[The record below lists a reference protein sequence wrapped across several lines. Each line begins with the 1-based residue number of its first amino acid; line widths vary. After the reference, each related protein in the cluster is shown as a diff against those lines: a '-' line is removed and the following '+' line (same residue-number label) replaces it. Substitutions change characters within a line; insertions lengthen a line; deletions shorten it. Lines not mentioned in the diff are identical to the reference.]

1 MPNSTRGRS
10 RRRLLGTSVAV
21 ALGTVIAGL
30 PAAGSVQAATG
41 TSTGTAS
48 LPTGATEQQEPRSVT
63 LITGDKVTL
72 TPGPDGKRAVTVTP
86 APGTAKT
93 FRTLTTPDGDL
104 YVYPSD
110 SVAGIAAQT
119 LDRNLFNVTR
129 LLADGQ
135 ADGSADRVPVIVEYA
150 DQASRGT
157 LTRRAKDLPSGKPGV
172 VLDRLDMAAVR
183 VEKKGAAGFW
193 HTVTP
198 ALTTKKNTAARTSS
212 AIGPVAKIWYDAK
225 AKVSLDQSV
234 PQIGAPAAWAAG
246 LDGKGTKV
254 AILDTGVDT
263 THPDLKNRIAATK
276 SFMTG
281 VDSVTDG
288 HGHGTH
294 VASTVA
300 GTGAASGGR
309 LKGVAPGAEL
319 LIGKVLSDAGSGP
332 TSGII
337 AGMEWAVDQ
346 GADVV
351 SMSLGSDA
359 SAGGDPSQEAVDRLS
374 ASSDTLF
381 VVAAGNSGPGKSTV
395 GSPGTADSA
404 LTVGAV
410 DKSDR
415 IAEFSSR
422 GPRVG
427 DNGLK
432 PDLTAP
438 GVDIVAAR
446 AAGTAMGTVVDEHYT
461 SANGTSMATPH
472 VAGAAALLK
481 ERYPDWTGEQLK
493 AALVSHTK
501 QGDTTVYDQGSGR
514 TAVDASLDA
523 SVDIEGNVDFGFLDF
538 DAKKAPEPRT
548 LTLHNRSDKAVTVSL
563 AAQAKSVESDEALVA
578 GALTFAEPEVT
589 VAAHG
594 AAQVKVTLDP
604 AKAEPGVYSGTVT
617 ASADGTAVA
626 HTAVGFTRDTERF
639 DLTVHL
645 KDRHSGTAASADIIV
660 MGLDNDTFVPR
671 TVSGVTSQ
679 TFRVPS
685 GRYAVLGSVSTGSN
699 DYPVNFEFY
708 RTHEAT
714 DLFNLDDVT
723 VAGAATDVGVDA
735 SEAVDVKVKVKDEK
749 RPLERSALDYEVTRL
764 NEERLGTT
772 YGVMA
777 YPSSSDEVFGA
788 IPAAAPRTG
797 TSAVSFYER
806 SAQPVLTAAVTGANG
821 FPLTVKTA
829 PDLARF
835 SGTKNLAVVDAGA
848 ATPADLAE
856 VDVKGKA
863 ALVRHDDPLHVGS
876 RLAALKDAGAAAVVL
891 LPVPDVPYN
900 VYAATSSLPVFA
912 TGVSDGAALAKRVS
926 RGATT
931 IALHGREDS
940 SYAYSGQWSF
950 EKGIPSNLSL
960 KAHKRD
966 FATIHN
972 SVYGDG
978 GRSKSWY
985 SLSSWSRLFPYPVRP
1000 WQQVRRGV
1008 ERDEYVYA
1016 ADPGQQFMQLMA
1028 SGEDSSLYELE
1039 TAKTYRPGQVEHGT
1053 WFAGP
1058 LTPAAL
1064 ASRTPCV
1071 FCRAGNTFLLYTA
1084 PHDSEP
1090 DHVLSTSVLNA
1101 TWEAYRDGKPMDVAA
1116 GIADGVP
1123 EKADYRFVANFAY
1136 DSTNADDGIRHS
1148 TDITTDYRF
1157 TSQATTDKADDCGIT
1172 GMEYCAYDA
1181 VINPGYDLRVDLFN
1195 RARANQSYSFTLNAD
1210 RAEGWKGSTAVS
1222 GAKVSVSYDGGTT
1235 WQRTDVKRLDRDS
1248 FRVSYHHPKLTSTD
1262 GYVAVRTELW
1272 DDHGSRTLQSIEK
1285 AYALR

>member
-1 MPNSTRGRS
+1 MPNSARGRS
-10 RRRLLGTSVAV
+10 RRRLLSTSVAV
-21 ALGTVIAGL
+21 ALGTMIAGL
-30 PAAGSVQAATG
+30 PAAGAVQAATG
-41 TSTGTAS
+41 TPTGTAS
-48 LPTGATEQQEPRSVT
+48 QLVGATEQHKPRSVT

-72 TPGPDGKRAVTVTP
+72 TQGPDGKRAVTVTP
-86 APGTAKT
+86 APGTVKT
-93 FRTLTTPDGDL
+93 YRTLTTPDGDL

-150 DQASRGT
+150 DKASRAT

-172 VLDRLDMAAVR
+172 VLERLDMAAVR

-193 HTVTP
+193 HAVTP
-198 ALTTKKNTAARTSS
+198 ALTKKNAAARSSS
-212 AIGPVAKIWYDAK
+212 ATGPVAKIWYDAK
-225 AKVSLDQSV
+225 AKVALDQSV

-254 AILDTGVDT
+254 AVLDTGVDT
-263 THPDLKNRIAATK
+263 THPDLKNRIGATR
-276 SFMTG
+276 SFLTG
-281 VDSVTDG
+281 VDTVTDG

-300 GTGAASGGR
+300 GTGAASDGR

-319 LIGKVLSDAGSGP
+319 MIGKVLDDAGSGP
-332 TSGII
+332 ISGII

-351 SMSLGSDA
+351 SMSLGSAA
-359 SAGGDPSQEAVDRLS
+359 STGSDPTREAVDRLS

-381 VVAAGNSGPGKSTV
+381 VVAAGNSGPGESTLD
-395 GSPGTADSA
+395 SPGTADSA

-410 DKSDR
+410 DKSDHM
-415 IAEFSSR
+415 AEFSSR

-427 DNGLK
+427 DSGLK

-438 GVDIVAAR
+438 GVGIVAAR

-493 AALVSHTK
+493 AALVSHTQ

-538 DAKKAPEPRT
+538 DPKNAPEPRT
-548 LTLHNRSDKAVTVSL
+548 LTLRNRSDKAVTVSL
-563 AAQAKSVESDEALVA
+563 AAEAMSESGKELPA
-578 GALTFAEPEVT
+578 GALTFAAPEVT

-594 AAQVKVTLDP
+594 TAQAKVTLDP
-604 AKAEPGVYSGTVT
+604 AEAEPGVYSGAVT
-617 ASADGTAVA
+617 ASADGAAVA

-639 DLTVHL
+639 DLTVRL
-645 KDRHSGTAASADIIV
+645 KDRHGGTASSADVLV
-660 MGLDNDTFVPR
+660 MGLDNDTFEPR
-671 TVSGVTSQ
+671 TVSGVTSE
-679 TFRVPS
+679 TFRVAS
-685 GRYAVLGSVSTGSN
+685 GRYAVLGSVATGTSGFPL
-699 DYPVNFEFY
+699 DYEFY

-714 DLFNLDDVT
+714 DLYDLDDVT
-723 VAGAATDVGVDA
+723 VARAATEVSVDA
-735 SEAVDVKVKVKDEK
+735 SQAVDVKAKVADEK
-749 RPLERSALDYEVTRL
+749 RPLERSALDYEVTRI
-764 NEERLGTT
+764 NEKRMGTT
-772 YGVMA
+772 YSVMA
-777 YPSSSDEVFGA
+777 YPSSSDEVFGV
-788 IPAAAPRTG
+788 IPSAAPRTG
-797 TSAVSFYER
+797 TSAVSFFER
-806 SAQPVLTAAVTGANG
+806 NTQPVLTADVKGAHG
-821 FPLTVKTA
+821 FPLTVRTA

-835 SGTKNLAVVDAGA
+835 SGTKNLAVVDAGTA
-848 ATPADLAE
+848 SPADLAK

-863 ALVRHDDPLHVGS
+863 ALVRHDDPVHIGN
-876 RLAALKDAGAAAVVL
+876 RLEALKDAGAAAVVL
-891 LPVPDVPYN
+891 LPVPDAPYN
-900 VYAATSSLPVFA
+900 VYTATSSLPVFA
-912 TGVSDGAALAKRVS
+912 TGASDGAALAQRVS
-926 RGATT
+926 QGATT
-931 IALHGREDS
+931 ITLHGREHS
-940 SYAYSGQWSF
+940 AYAYSGQWSF
-950 EKGIPSNLSL
+950 EKGIPENPSL
-960 KAHKRD
+960 TAHKRD
-966 FATIHN
+966 FATLHN
-972 SVYGDG
+972 SVYGDDG
-978 GRSKSWY
+978 PSKAWY
-985 SLSSWSRLFPYPVRP
+985 SLSSWSPLFPLSIRP

-1008 ERDEYVYA
+1008 TYDEYVYA
-1016 ADPGQQFMQLMA
+1016 ADSRQQFLQMMA
-1028 SGEDSSLYELE
+1028 PGEEPWLFELE
-1039 TAKTYRPGQVEHGT
+1039 TPKTYRPGQVVDGT

-1058 LTPAAL
+1058 LTPAPL
-1064 ASRTPCV
+1064 GSRTPCV
-1071 FCRAGNTFLLYTA
+1071 FCRTGDTFLLYTA

-1090 DHVLSTSVLNA
+1090 DHVLSDSFSSG
-1101 TWEAYRDGKPMDVAA
+1101 TWEAYRDGEPIDVFM

-1123 EKADYRFVANFAY
+1123 EKADYRFVTKFAY
-1136 DSTNADDGIRHS
+1136 DSANAVEGIRHS

-1157 TSQATTDKADDCGIT
+1157 TSQATTDQAADCGISD
-1172 GMEYCAYDA
+1172 MEYCAYEA
-1181 VINPGYDLRVDLFN
+1181 VINPGYDLRLDLLN
-1195 RARANQSYSFTLNAD
+1195 RAQANKPYSFTLDAD
-1210 RAEGWKGSTAVS
+1210 RPEGWKGSTATS

-1235 WQRTDVKRLDRDS
+1235 WQRTEVKRLDQDS
-1248 FRVSYHHPKLTSTD
+1248 FRVSYRHPKLASTD
-1262 GYVAVRTELW
+1262 GYVAVKAELW

>member
-1 MPNSTRGRS
+1 MAVV
-10 RRRLLGTSVAV
+10 LGTM
-21 ALGTVIAGL
+21 LAGL
-30 PAAGSVQAATG
+30 PAAGAVQAATG
-41 TSTGTAS
+41 TPTGGAS
-48 LPTGATEQQEPRSVT
+48 LPAGATGQQEPRSVT

-86 APGTAKT
+86 APGAAKT

-110 SVAGIAAQT
+110 SVAGIADQT

-135 ADGSADRVPVIVEYA
+135 ADGSADGVPVIVEYA
-150 DQASRGT
+150 DKASRAT
-157 LTRRAKDLPSGKPGV
+157 LTRRAKELPSGKPGA

-183 VEKKGAAGFW
+183 VEKKGAASFW
-193 HTVTP
+193 RTVTP
-198 ALTTKKNTAARTSS
+198 ALATKKSAARSS
-212 AIGPVAKIWYDAK
+212 SESATGPVAKIWYDAK
-225 AKVSLDQSV
+225 AKVSLDVSV

-246 LDGKGTKV
+246 LDGKGIKV

-263 THPDLKNRIAATK
+263 THPDVQNRITATK
-276 SFMTG
+276 SFMSG

-300 GTGAASGGR
+300 GTGAASDGR
-309 LKGVAPGAEL
+309 LKGVAPGADL
-319 LIGKVLSDAGSGP
+319 LIGKVLDDGGSGP

-346 GADVV
+346 GADIV
-351 SMSLGSDA
+351 SMSLGSPA
-359 SAGGDPSQEAVDRLS
+359 SAGGDPTEEAVDRLS

-381 VVAAGNSGPGKSTV
+381 VIAAGNSGPGKSTI

-427 DNGLK
+427 DHGLK

-438 GVDIVAAR
+438 GVGIVAAR
-446 AAGTAMGTVVDEHYT
+446 AKGTAMGTVVDEYYT

-493 AALVSHTK
+493 AALVSHTE
-501 QGDTTVYDQGSGR
+501 QADTTVYDQGSGR
-514 TAVDASLDA
+514 TAVDAGLDA
-523 SVDIEGNVDFGFLDF
+523 TVDIEGNVDFGFLDF
-538 DAKKAPEPRT
+538 EAKAPEPRT
-548 LTLHNRSDKAVTVSL
+548 LTLYNRSDKAVTVSL
-563 AAQAKSVESDEALVA
+563 AAQARSVGSEEALA
-578 GALTFAEPEVT
+578 GGALTFAEPEVT

-594 AAQVKVTLDP
+594 TAQVKAVLDP
-604 AKAEPGVYSGTVT
+604 AKAVPGVYSGTVT
-617 ASADGTAVA
+617 ATADGAAVA
-626 HTAVGFTRDTERF
+626 HTAVGFTRDSERF
-639 DLTVHL
+639 DLTVNL
-645 KDRHSGTAASADIIV
+645 KDRHSGIAASADLIV
-660 MGLDNDTFVPR
+660 MGLDNDTFVTR
-671 TVSGVTSQ
+671 TVEGVTSQ
-679 TFRVPS
+679 TLRVPS
-685 GRYAVLGSVSTGSN
+685 GRYAVLGSVSTGAN
-699 DYPVNFEFY
+699 DYPSGYEFY
-708 RTHEAT
+708 GTHEAT

-723 VAGAATDVGVDA
+723 VAGAATSVSVDA
-735 SEAVDVKVKVKDEK
+735 SEAVDVKVRIKDEK
-749 RPLERSALDYEVTRL
+749 RPLERSALDYEVTRI

-797 TSAVSFYER
+797 TSALSVYER
-806 SAQPVLTAAVTGANG
+806 STQPVLTAAVKGAGG
-821 FPLTVKTA
+821 FPLTVKTP
-829 PDLARF
+829 PDLTRF
-835 SGTKNLAVVDAGA
+835 SGTKNLAVVDAGSA
-848 ATPADLAE
+848 SPEDLAKA
-856 VDVKGKA
+856 DVKGKA
-863 ALVRHDDPLHVGS
+863 ALVRHDDPRHISL
-876 RLAALKDAGAAAVVL
+876 RLTDLKNAGAAAVVL
-891 LPVPDVPYN
+891 LPVPGVPYN
-900 VYAATSSLPVFA
+900 VYAANSSLPVFA
-912 TGVSDGAALAKRVS
+912 TGASDGEVLAKRVAL
-926 RGATT
+926 GATT
-931 IALHGREDS
+931 IALHGLEDS
-940 SYAYSGQWSF
+940 SYAYSGQWTF
-950 EKGIPSNLSL
+950 EKGIPADLSFT
-960 KAHKRD
+960 ANKRD
-966 FATIHN
+966 FATLRQ

-978 GRSKSWY
+978 GRSKAWY
-985 SLSSWSRLFPYPVRP
+985 SLSSWSPLFPLSIRP
-1000 WQQVRRGV
+1000 WQQVRRGA

-1016 ADPGQQFMQLMA
+1016 ADSGQQFLQTM
-1028 SGEDSSLYELE
+1028 SPGEDPSLYELE
-1039 TAKTYRPGQVEHGT
+1039 TPKTYRPGQVVNET

-1058 LTPAAL
+1058 LTPAPL

-1071 FCRAGNTFLLYTA
+1071 FCRVGTTFMLYTA

-1090 DHVLSTSVLNA
+1090 DHVLSTAVLNM
-1101 TWEAYRDGKPMDVAA
+1101 TWEAYRDGEPMDVSF

-1123 EKADYRFVANFAY
+1123 EEADYRFVSKFAY
-1136 DSTNADDGIRHS
+1136 DGTDAGDGIRHS
-1148 TDITTDYRF
+1148 TGITTDYRF
-1157 TSQATTDKADDCGIT
+1157 TSQAAKDQAGDCGVT
-1172 GMEYCAYDA
+1172 GLEYCAYDG

-1195 RARANQSYSFTLNAD
+1195 RARANQPYSFTLDAD
-1210 RAEGWKGSTAVS
+1210 RAEGWKGSTAAS
-1222 GAKVSVSYDGGTT
+1222 GAKASVSYDGGTT
-1235 WQRTDVKRLDRDS
+1235 WQRADVKRLDRDS
-1248 FRVSYHHPKLTSTD
+1248 FRVSYRHPKLASTD

-1272 DDHGSRTLQSIEK
+1272 DDHGSRTVQSIEK